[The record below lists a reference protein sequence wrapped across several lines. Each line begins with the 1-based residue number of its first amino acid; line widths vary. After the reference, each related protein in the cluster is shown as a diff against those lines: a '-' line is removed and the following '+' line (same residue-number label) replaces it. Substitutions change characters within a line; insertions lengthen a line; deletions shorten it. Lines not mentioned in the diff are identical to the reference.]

1 MVKDTLKSAIPSSQR
16 LCPSPDPGNW
26 GSELSRGP
34 GRASRRAEYGYTARA
49 RSVCILVL
57 AAGLASAPAGSAP
70 HQSGPEGLTYFQCR
84 NEPSY
89 RMPLSELSAPLTG
102 VRAFTVEGWFELIPG
117 IPPRRMD
124 RYFLKDDEGLGGR
137 VELRP
142 YAEWEGGFRD
152 LGRTLMGRRL
162 EVTGCL
168 GPAAPEPGAEPRGRE
183 WNEAEVALHFYQ
195 YLEITGPDRERPP
208 REVELPSLRDGAFEG
223 QRVRLRGVLG
233 GREHAAL
240 PLSTRLSDSDWVL
253 ASGSAATWM
262 RDRPPEGDGFSLD
275 PGDADDRGLGLA
287 VVGVVA
293 WWRGAP
299 SLHVE
304 SVALNGPR
312 PRSTVVVLF
321 TLPLD
326 RRLDAA
332 GQTIEVRFNAA
343 MDKRSFE
350 GRVELVDASGE
361 PVPARWAYDDS
372 FWGLLVSPATAAG
385 AGEELVLRLRAG
397 IRSLEGHGV
406 RPEAEAVEGLLLE
419 RRFRVSEEPM
429 TFNGRRTNKPVLQKL
444 RDNRGRCIKRGD
456 PDGIRTRVAALKGPS
471 PGPLDDGVVRRRKG
485 QFNTA
490 LRGRERSSQWARRP
504 SSSRARASGR

>member
-1 MVKDTLKSAIPSSQR
+1 M
-16 LCPSPDPGNW
+16 
-26 GSELSRGP
+26 
-34 GRASRRAEYGYTARA
+34 
-49 RSVCILVL
+49 CILAL

-70 HQSGPEGLTYFQCR
+70 HQSGPEELTYFQCR

-89 RMPLSELSAPLTG
+89 RVPLSELSEPLTG
-102 VRAFTVEGWFELIPG
+102 VRAFTVEGWFELVPG
-117 IPPRRMD
+117 IPPRRTD

-183 WNEAEVALHFYQ
+183 WNEAAVVLQFYR
-195 YLEITGPDRERPP
+195 YLEIPGWDRKRPP
-208 REVELPSLRDGAFEG
+208 REVELSSLRDGAFEG

-253 ASGSAATWM
+253 ASGSAVAWM
-262 RDRPPEGDGFSLD
+262 RGRPPEGDGFSLD
-275 PGDADDRGLGLA
+275 PDDAEDRGLGLA

-293 WWRGAP
+293 WWRGVP

-304 SVALNGPR
+304 SVALSGPR
-312 PRSTVVVLF
+312 SRSPVVVLF

-343 MDKRSFE
+343 MDKSSFE
-350 GRVELVDASGE
+350 ARVELVDASGE

-372 FWGLLVSPATAAG
+372 FWSLLVSPATAAG

-406 RPEAEAVEGLLLE
+406 RPEAEAAEGLLLE
-419 RRFRVSEEPM
+419 RRFRVSEEPS
-429 TFNGRRTNKPVLQKL
+429 L
-444 RDNRGRCIKRGD
+444 RS
-456 PDGIRTRVAALKGPS
+456 PDTHCWTAPAALSAALFRPRLQLEYVSLWIAHIYPRQPRSVGGAGSDEKHALTRLDVEQPS
-471 PGPLDDGVVRRRKG
+471 
-485 QFNTA
+485 A
-490 LRGRERSSQWARRP
+490 
-504 SSSRARASGR
+504 SRL